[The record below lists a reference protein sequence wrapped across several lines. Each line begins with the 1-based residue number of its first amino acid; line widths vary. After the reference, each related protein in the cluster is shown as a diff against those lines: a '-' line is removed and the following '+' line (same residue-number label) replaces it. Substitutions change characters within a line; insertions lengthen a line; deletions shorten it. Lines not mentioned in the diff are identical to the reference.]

1 MAASFLTKAPGNL
14 QAWEAQFRVEDL
26 PILER
31 TANEIED
38 WREIQEEASAH
49 VLGSALSADP
59 LMSIKLFAHLG
70 RLRRSQSESSEPET
84 VLAALLLLGIP
95 PFFRAFAEQPTV
107 EALLADQP
115 QALEGFEAVLTR
127 SRRAANFALSFAVQR
142 TDQDATVIYGA
153 TLLHD
158 FAEMLLWVRAPA
170 LALEIR
176 NRQRAEPGLRSVDA
190 QQDVLGI
197 ALADLQQALMVKWRI
212 PKLLTTIT
220 SAQTN
225 ANSAQV
231 RNVQLAIRVAR
242 HSAESWD
249 NPALPDDVREIAD
262 LLQIGLEP
270 CWRLLHDIDD

>member
-1 MAASFLTKAPGNL
+1 MATTFLTKAPGSL
-14 QAWEAQFRVEDL
+14 QAWESQFRAEDL

-49 VLGSALSADP
+49 VLGEALASDP
-59 LMSIKLFAHLG
+59 LMTLKLFAHLG
-70 RLRRSQSESSEPET
+70 RIRRGKSDSEPET
-84 VLAALLLLGIP
+84 VTAALLLMGIP
-95 PFFRAFAEQPTV
+95 PFFRAFEPQTTV
-107 EALLADQP
+107 ESLLQEHP
-115 QALEGFEAVLTR
+115 QALEGFEAVLLR

-158 FAEMLLWVRAPA
+158 FAELLLWVKAPA
-170 LALEIR
+170 LAMDIR
-176 NRQRAEPGLRSVDA
+176 DRQRAEPTLRSADA
-190 QQDVLGI
+190 QRQVLGI
-197 ALADLQQALMVKWRI
+197 TLDELQHALMLRWRI
-212 PKLLTTIT
+212 PMLLTTIT
-220 SAQTN
+220 NAQTN
-225 ANSAQV
+225 SNSAQV

-242 HSAESWD
+242 HSAQSWD
-249 NPALPDDVREIAD
+249 NAALPDDVREIAE

>member
-1 MAASFLTKAPGNL
+1 MATTFLTKAPASL
-14 QAWEAQFRVEDL
+14 QAWEAQFKVEEL

-38 WREIQEEASAH
+38 WRELEEEASAH
-49 VLGSALSADP
+49 VLGDALASDP
-59 LMSIKLFAHLG
+59 LMSLKLFAHLG
-70 RLRRSQSESSEPET
+70 RLRRGRSDSEPET
-84 VLAALLLLGIP
+84 VVAALLLLGIP
-95 PFFRAFAEQPTV
+95 PFFRAFGEQTTV
-107 EALLADQP
+107 ESILEAHP
-115 QALEGFEAVLTR
+115 EALEGFEAVLQR

-158 FAEMLLWVRAPA
+158 FAELLLWVRAPA
-170 LALEIR
+170 LALQIR
-176 NRQRAEPGLRSVDA
+176 SRQSADPALRSVDA
-190 QQDVLGI
+190 QREVLGI
-197 ALADLQQALMVKWRI
+197 TLDELQHALMLKWRI
-212 PKLLTTIT
+212 PMQLTAIT

-225 ANSAQV
+225 NNSAQV

-242 HSAESWD
+242 HSAQSWD

-270 CWRLLHDIDD
+270 CWRLLHDIDG